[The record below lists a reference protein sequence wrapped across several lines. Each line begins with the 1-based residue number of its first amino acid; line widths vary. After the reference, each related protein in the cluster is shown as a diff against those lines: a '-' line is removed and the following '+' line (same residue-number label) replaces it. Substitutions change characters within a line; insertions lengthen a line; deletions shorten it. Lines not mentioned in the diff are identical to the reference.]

1 MYSVALYSLAAG
13 GITLVGTL
21 LVLRYEGFVK
31 KYAKYLLSFAAG
43 VMLATS
49 FMHLLPEAAEAA
61 NAAVFPWALA
71 GFAAFYVIENFVMFH
86 PCVDEHCELHR
97 LGIISFIGL
106 FVHSLLDG
114 VAIAVGFAVGSGV
127 GFFTAVSVILHELP
141 EGISISGILSHA
153 GESRKKILALS
164 SLVALATPAGAITF
178 RLLAPNFGEYAL
190 AVLLS
195 VTAGSFIY
203 IAATDLIPA
212 AHKKN
217 NRLITLA
224 FFAGALL
231 VAVGGLMLN
240 GH

>member
-1 MYSVALYSLAAG
+1 M
-13 GITLVGTL
+13 
-21 LVLRYEGFVK
+21 
-31 KYAKYLLSFAAG
+31 LSTA
-43 VMLATS
+43 

-61 NAAVFPWALA
+61 DGAVFPWALA

-114 VAIAVGFAVGSGV
+114 VAIAVGFAVGHGV

-141 EGISISGILSHA
+141 EGISISGILTHA
-153 GESRKKILALS
+153 GMPRKKIWALS
-164 SLVALATPAGAITF
+164 SLVALATPAGAIIF
-178 RLLAPNFGEYAL
+178 QWAAPEFGEYAL

-195 VTAGSFIY
+195 LTAGSFVY
-203 IAATDLIPA
+203 VAATDLIPA

-224 FFAGALL
+224 FFAGAFL
-231 VAVGGLMLN
+231 VAVGGMML
-240 GH
+240 HAH